1 MNRAPRNMLF
11 ILQPKTIWCSVC
23 ASMFLV
29 AAISSTAIA
38 EVSLELTLDKER
50 VYTGEAVPVTVILR
64 IGDETVRNIGYPR
77 LVAPGGGTVAFTPP
91 VQDTD
96 AKDQR
101 TTLYKFTGRISGVVK
116 PGLMTIGPVNLS
128 CEVMQPANGSA
139 AFFGEQEPR
148 SIKLVSATSPLE
160 ILPLPATGKPSS
172 FSGAIGSFSMSVKTV
187 PSQVAVGEPVTIT
200 TTISGADS
208 LARSDCPNLVDPAMQ
223 SFPVKPTRSETR
235 LTCEQVVIPHK
246 AMQFPAVIW
255 SYFDPREG
263 VYRVLSGD
271 VKSRVTAHTQ
281 PPITKT
287 VLLAHPEIDTQNP
300 VSTIRYFLMAMA
312 GLVLLSALA
321 LLMRKRFKLS
331 PVTTLSEPSSE
342 LQGMLR
348 DAEDAASNGDIEQ
361 FYNITFA
368 IIQECVEKTYNA
380 PVSAPGAFQQSS
392 NLPIKDEKPYNVSE
406 LKKIIVACD
415 KVRYGHI
422 MPDNTVMAADLEK
435 IRRIFFNVF

>member
-11 ILQPKTIWCSVC
+11 ILQTRTIWRCIC
-23 ASMFLV
+23 ASILLV
-29 AAISSTAIA
+29 AAMSTTAIA
-38 EVSLELTLDKER
+38 EVSLELALDQER

-101 TTLYKFTGRISGVVK
+101 ITLYKFTGRISGVVK
-116 PGLMTIGPVNLS
+116 PGWVTIGPVNLS
-128 CEVMQPANGSA
+128 CEVMQPASGSA
-139 AFFGEQEPR
+139 AFFGGQEPR

-160 ILPLPATGKPSS
+160 ILPLPATGKPGS

-200 TTISGADS
+200 TTISGAGS
-208 LARSDCPNLVDPAMQ
+208 LARADCPNLVDPSMQ
-223 SFPVKPTRSETR
+223 SLPVKATRSETR
-235 LTCEQVVIPHK
+235 LTCEQVVMPHK

-255 SYFDPREG
+255 SYFDPRAG

-281 PPITKT
+281 PPIAKT

-321 LLMRKRFKLS
+321 LLMRTRFKQS
-331 PVTTLSEPSSE
+331 PVTMVSEPSSE

-368 IIQECVEKTYNA
+368 IIQECVEKPYNK
-380 PVSAPGAFQQSS
+380 PVSAPSVFQQSS
-392 NLPIKDEKPYNVSE
+392 NLPIRDEKPYNINEVRE
-406 LKKIIVACD
+406 IIVACD

-422 MPDNTVMAADLEK
+422 MPDKIAMTADLEK
-435 IRRIFFNVF
+435 IKQLFSNTL